1 MFVCVTPQLT
11 MPYRGSACVDPTK
24 SSMCIGDPC
33 WGVNVH
39 RLEDNGLRKV
49 KSFKIP
55 VTKETRVRNVCFVDQ
70 CKEVVGGSDHGVIY
84 VFDRKDNTTVDELRI
99 SATEW
104 AQTVTVGL

>member
-1 MFVCVTPQLT
+1 
-11 MPYRGSACVDPTK
+11 
-24 SSMCIGDPC
+24 MCIGDPC

-104 AQTVTVGL
+104 AQTVTVSL